1 MTLDNRS
8 KETPSDARK
17 TWVAPESEHR
27 GSVQELV
34 QQTKVSGNVDAAGT
48 RRVAPPG
55 IGQD

>member
-8 KETPSDARK
+8 KETSSDARK
-17 TWVAPESEHR
+17 PWVAPESEHR

-34 QQTKVSGNVDAAGT
+34 QQTKVSGNVDANGS